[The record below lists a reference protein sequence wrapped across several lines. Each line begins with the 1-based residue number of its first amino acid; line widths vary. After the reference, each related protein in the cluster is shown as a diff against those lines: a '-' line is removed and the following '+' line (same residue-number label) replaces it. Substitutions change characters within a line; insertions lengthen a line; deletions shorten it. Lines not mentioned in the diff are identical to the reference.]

1 MKPLKL
7 SRFFTLAELEHTSV
21 RTVANQAPPDAV
33 LNLRDLCVE
42 HLDKIRERW
51 GPLYV
56 SSGYRCEELNRIIG
70 GSPTSMHR
78 FGCAADL
85 VPLGPGVTVR
95 AIAKWLRDESGL
107 AYDQVIDEKAAGP
120 GWLHYGIAP
129 PGKKRRRQ
137 TLIMRGGK
145 YAPFPEDD

>member
-1 MKPLKL
+1 MSKL
-7 SRFFTLAELEHTSV
+7 SKFFTLAELEHTAI
-21 RTVANQAPPDAV
+21 RTIPNVAPPDAV

-56 SSGYRCEELNRIIG
+56 SSGYRCEALNRAIG
-70 GSPTSMHR
+70 GSSTSMHR

-85 VPLGPGVTVR
+85 VPLEPGVTIAQIVR
-95 AIAKWLRDESGL
+95 WIRDESGL
-107 AYDQVIDEKAAGP
+107 SFDQVIDEKAAGP
-120 GWLHYGIAP
+120 GWLHYGVAP

-137 TLIMRGGK
+137 VLIMRKGR
-145 YAPFPEDD
+145 YSPFAEE

>member
-1 MKPLKL
+1 MTKL
-7 SRFFTLAELEHTSV
+7 SKFFTLAELEHTSV
-21 RTVANQAPPDAV
+21 RTIANVAPPDAV

-56 SSGYRCEELNRIIG
+56 SSGYRCEALNRAIG

-85 VPLGPGVTVR
+85 VPLEPGVTIAQIVR
-95 AIAKWLRDESGL
+95 WIRDESGL
-107 AYDQVIDEKAAGP
+107 SFDQVIDEKAAGP
-120 GWLHYGIAP
+120 GWLHYGVAP

-137 TLIMRGGK
+137 VLIMRKGR
-145 YAPFPEDD
+145 YSPFAEE